1 MNIINL
7 YYLLTPLIIY
17 FIISEYKNYDKKW
30 LYKFSIIILFFI
42 VISINMFLNNYYI
55 NKYIFPLLLFL
66 NIAILF
72 LISFNHK
79 FNFINYL
86 VLLPILY
93 LLYTFNYKDFEL
105 KNNCLLKNPNK
116 KWIYSYIIILS
127 IYFLFSNFIRSK
139 ICLILLVF
147 YPLLFPINQY
157 YIHRIFSLVFFGSL
171 KYKLRSFGYKF
182 YF

>member
-30 LYKFSIIILFFI
+30 FLKQFFI
-42 VISINMFLNNYYI
+42 LIVFIIFIINMQYNNYVI
-55 NKYIFPLLLFL
+55 NNYLLPLLLFL
-66 NIAILF
+66 NIAL
-72 LISFNHK
+72 LIFITFNHK

-86 VLLPILY
+86 VLLPIIY

-171 KYKLRSFGYKF
+171 KYKLRSLGYKF

>member
-17 FIISEYKNYDKKW
+17 FIISEYHTYDKKW
-30 LYKFSIIILFFI
+30 LYKFSIIIISFI

-72 LISFNHK
+72 FISFNHK

-93 LLYTFNYKDFEL
+93 LPYTFNYKDFEL
-105 KNNCLLKNPNK
+105 KNNFLLKNQNK

-171 KYKLRSFGYKF
+171 KYKLRSLGYKF

>member
-17 FIISEYKNYDKKW
+17 FIISEYHTYDKKW
-30 LYKFSIIILFFI
+30 FAKQLLLLIAFIIFI
-42 VISINMFLNNYYI
+42 INMFLNNYYI

-72 LISFNHK
+72 FISFNHK

-116 KWIYSYIIILS
+116 KWIYSHIIILS
-127 IYFLFSNFIRSK
+127 IYYIFSNFIWSK
-139 ICLILLVF
+139 FAFTLLVF

-157 YIHRIFSLVFFGSL
+157 FIHRIFSLVFFF
-171 KYKLRSFGYKF
+171 SFL
-182 YF
+182 YFIKI

>member
-72 LISFNHK
+72 FISFNHK

-127 IYFLFSNFIRSK
+127 IYFLFSNFIWSK
-139 ICLILLVF
+139 IALTLLVF

-157 YIHRIFSLVFFGSL
+157 FIHRIFSLVFFISL
-171 KYKLRSFGYKF
+171 KYKLRSLGYKF

>member
-72 LISFNHK
+72 FISFNHK

-93 LLYTFNYKDFEL
+93 LLYTFNYKDFEI
-105 KNNCLLKNPNK
+105 KNGLIIKPNK
-116 KWIYSYIIILS
+116 KFIYSHIIILG
-127 IYFLFSNFIRSK
+127 IYYIFSNFIWSK
-139 ICLILLVF
+139 IALTLLVF

-157 YIHRIFSLVFFGSL
+157 FIHRIFSLVFFISL
-171 KYKLRSFGYKF
+171 NYKLRSLGYKF

>member
-93 LLYTFNYKDFEL
+93 LLYTFNYKDFEI
-105 KNNCLLKNPNK
+105 KNGLIIKPNK
-116 KWIYSYIIILS
+116 KFIYSHIIILG
-127 IYFLFSNFIRSK
+127 IYYIFSNFFWSK
-139 ICLILLVF
+139 IALTLLVF

-157 YIHRIFSLVFFGSL
+157 FIHRIFS
-171 KYKLRSFGYKF
+171 
-182 YF
+182 